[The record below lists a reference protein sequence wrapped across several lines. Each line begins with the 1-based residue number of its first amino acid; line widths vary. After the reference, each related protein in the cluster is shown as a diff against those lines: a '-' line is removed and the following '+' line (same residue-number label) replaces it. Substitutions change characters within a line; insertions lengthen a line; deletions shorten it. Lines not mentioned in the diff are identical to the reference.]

1 MFGTF
6 GLKAVFL
13 VAIASNKQKKQ
24 IDHQLMTDR
33 QLDMTRAQLFGLY
46 LEKYGP
52 WALCDV

>member
-46 LEKYGP
+46 VVE
-52 WALCDV
+52 

>member
-1 MFGTF
+1 MLSNFR
-6 GLKAVFL
+6 LKVEFL
-13 VAIASNKQKKQ
+13 VAIASNKQKQ